1 MKNLLLVFLLV
12 IFTIPGIG
20 QSKNSLI
27 FSNALEK
34 DTKMVRA
41 GTILT
46 AIGGIALFTGNFMYW
61 KAYNHDM
68 NPPENKVKTSRTI
81 MLGGLG
87 FMAVGIPLWT
97 TGKIKERH
105 IRIEAQLINLK
116 EYSPASGKALVCA
129 VNINF

>member
-1 MKNLLLVFLLV
+1 MKTLLIIFLFT
-12 IFTIPGIG
+12 IFTVSVNA

-46 AIGGIALFTGNFMYW
+46 AIGGAALFTGNIMYW
-61 KAYNHDM
+61 KAYNHDS
-68 NPPENKVKTSRTI
+68 NPAENKVKTSRTI

-97 TGKIKERH
+97 TGKMKERQ
-105 IRIEAQLINLK
+105 IRIEAQLIKFKGYSSANGVGLVLK
-116 EYSPASGKALVCA
+116 
-129 VNINF
+129 F

>member
-1 MKNLLLVFLLV
+1 MKNLLIIFFIT
-12 IFTIPGIG
+12 IFTVSVNA

-46 AIGGIALFTGNFMYW
+46 AIGGVALLTGNFMFW
-61 KAYNHDM
+61 KAYNHDS
-68 NPPENKVKTSRTI
+68 NPAENKVKTSRSI

-87 FMAVGIPLWT
+87 FIAVGIPLWT
-97 TGKIKERH
+97 TGKMKERQ
-105 IRIEAQLINLK
+105 IRIEAQLIKFKGYSSANGVGLVLK
-116 EYSPASGKALVCA
+116 
-129 VNINF
+129 F